1 MISEEMIKN
10 AATEADQAIRDSLPA
25 PAKCEHK
32 FSPLFQRKMCRS
44 FRMVK
49 HPVIYKLPRYAACFV
64 LAAALA
70 SGTWLTANAEARTA
84 FFAWMREQYE
94 AFVEYRFT
102 GEASQE
108 NESADYELT
117 WLPEGFSLQKEQN
130 LDGGTYLTYTDD
142 SGQRIIFSC
151 LKGDDAASLFVTSDY
166 TEVQSTQV
174 GDICAD
180 FYQADGE
187 ASSNMLVWSSAE
199 NDLVFYIMAD
209 VPESTMIKM
218 AEGVQKNN
226 SKKPNPTVQND
237 LLYSFTGYK
246 RIKEV
251 IPLKKHFFP
260 IMCTLMLSALFSVT
274 VGCSGNSNDQAGKQE
289 QGSHLLSLKV
299 KVIEM
304 VDLFLVEALES
315 YKDEIKQGDTISVAA
330 DSTKVSDILRTYQ
343 EHNSFRIYFPKI
355 DDTSDG
361 ISVTCLD
368 VVQYDSSGEIIQQA
382 ERQ

>member
-1 MISEEMIKN
+1 MLKQE
-10 AATEADQAIRDSLPA
+10 L
-25 PAKCEHK
+25 
-32 FSPLFQRKMCRS
+32 L
-44 FRMVK
+44 
-49 HPVIYKLPRYAACFV
+49 
-64 LAAALA
+64 
-70 SGTWLTANAEARTA
+70 

-94 AFVEYRFT
+94 AFVEYRFA

-108 NESADYELT
+108 NEAVDYELT

-209 VPESTMIKM
+209 IPESTMIKM

-226 SKKPNPTVQND
+226 SKKT
-237 LLYSFTGYK
+237 
-246 RIKEV
+246 E
-251 IPLKKHFFP
+251 
-260 IMCTLMLSALFSVT
+260 
-274 VGCSGNSNDQAGKQE
+274 SNC
-289 QGSHLLSLKV
+289 
-299 KVIEM
+299 
-304 VDLFLVEALES
+304 
-315 YKDEIKQGDTISVAA
+315 
-330 DSTKVSDILRTYQ
+330 
-343 EHNSFRIYFPKI
+343 PK
-355 DDTSDG
+355 
-361 ISVTCLD
+361 
-368 VVQYDSSGEIIQQA
+368 
-382 ERQ
+382 

>member
-49 HPVIYKLPRYAACFV
+49 HPVIYKLLRYAACFV

-130 LDGGTYLTYTDD
+130 LDGGTYADNLIVISPNESHTFHYDIGSAVVLESNKTY
-142 SGQRIIFSC
+142 QI
-151 LKGDDAASLFVTSDY
+151 
-166 TEVQSTQV
+166 
-174 GDICAD
+174 
-180 FYQADGE
+180 
-187 ASSNMLVWSSAE
+187 
-199 NDLVFYIMAD
+199 
-209 VPESTMIKM
+209 
-218 AEGVQKNN
+218 
-226 SKKPNPTVQND
+226 
-237 LLYSFTGYK
+237 
-246 RIKEV
+246 
-251 IPLKKHFFP
+251 
-260 IMCTLMLSALFSVT
+260 
-274 VGCSGNSNDQAGKQE
+274 
-289 QGSHLLSLKV
+289 V
-299 KVIEM
+299 KV
-304 VDLFLVEALES
+304 VSAGQTNHSVFAS
-315 YKDEIKQGDTISVAA
+315 FEIK
-330 DSTKVSDILRTYQ
+330 
-343 EHNSFRIYFPKI
+343 
-355 DDTSDG
+355 
-361 ISVTCLD
+361 
-368 VVQYDSSGEIIQQA
+368 
-382 ERQ
+382 

>member
-25 PAKCEHK
+25 PAECEHE
-32 FSPLFQRKMCRS
+32 FSPLFQRKMCQA

-64 LAAALA
+64 LAATLA

-94 AFVEYRFT
+94 AFVEYRFA

-108 NESADYELT
+108 NESVDYELT
-117 WLPEGFSLQKEQN
+117 WLPEGFSLQKEQS

-209 VPESTMIKM
+209 SPEATMIKM
-218 AEGVQKNN
+218 AEGVQK
-226 SKKPNPTVQND
+226 K
-237 LLYSFTGYK
+237 
-246 RIKEV
+246 
-251 IPLKKHFFP
+251 
-260 IMCTLMLSALFSVT
+260 
-274 VGCSGNSNDQAGKQE
+274 
-289 QGSHLLSLKV
+289 
-299 KVIEM
+299 
-304 VDLFLVEALES
+304 
-315 YKDEIKQGDTISVAA
+315 
-330 DSTKVSDILRTYQ
+330 
-343 EHNSFRIYFPKI
+343 
-355 DDTSDG
+355 
-361 ISVTCLD
+361 
-368 VVQYDSSGEIIQQA
+368 
-382 ERQ
+382 

>member
-199 NDLVFYIMAD
+199 NNLVFYIMAD
-209 VPESTMIKM
+209 IPESTMIKM
-218 AEGVQKNN
+218 AEGIQK
-226 SKKPNPTVQND
+226 K
-237 LLYSFTGYK
+237 
-246 RIKEV
+246 
-251 IPLKKHFFP
+251 
-260 IMCTLMLSALFSVT
+260 
-274 VGCSGNSNDQAGKQE
+274 
-289 QGSHLLSLKV
+289 
-299 KVIEM
+299 
-304 VDLFLVEALES
+304 
-315 YKDEIKQGDTISVAA
+315 
-330 DSTKVSDILRTYQ
+330 
-343 EHNSFRIYFPKI
+343 
-355 DDTSDG
+355 
-361 ISVTCLD
+361 
-368 VVQYDSSGEIIQQA
+368 
-382 ERQ
+382 

>member
-1 MISEEMIKN
+1 M
-10 AATEADQAIRDSLPA
+10 RLPVLL
-25 PAKCEHK
+25 KY
-32 FSPLFQRKMCRS
+32 

-49 HPVIYKLPRYAACFV
+49 HLVIYKLPRYAACFV

-94 AFVEYRFT
+94 AFVEYKFT

-187 ASSNMLVWSSAE
+187 ASSNMFVWSSAE
-199 NDLVFYIMAD
+199 NDLVFFCYGRHSRVYYD
-209 VPESTMIKM
+209 
-218 AEGVQKNN
+218 KNGRRCPKKIIL
-226 SKKPNPTVQND
+226 KKPNPPVQND

-260 IMCTLMLSALFSVT
+260 IMCTLMLSALFLVT

-289 QGSHLLSLKV
+289 QGLHLLSLKV
-299 KVIEM
+299 KVIAM
-304 VDLFLVEALES
+304 VENEDNLFLVEALES
-315 YKDEIKQGDTISVAA
+315 YKDEINQGDTISVAT
-330 DSTKVSDILRTYQ
+330 DSTEVSDILETYQ
-343 EHNSFRIYFPKI
+343 EHNNFRIYSPRI

-361 ISVTCLD
+361 ISVTCLG